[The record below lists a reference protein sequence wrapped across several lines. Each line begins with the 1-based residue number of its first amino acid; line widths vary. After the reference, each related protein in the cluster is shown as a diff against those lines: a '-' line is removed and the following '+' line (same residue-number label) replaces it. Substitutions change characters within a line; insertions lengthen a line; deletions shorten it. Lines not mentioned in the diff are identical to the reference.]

1 MIKDKLYSS
10 TYVLKMSSQISSD
23 FDNLK
28 LKLND
33 KNSVTICA
41 ISNRIKYWNISYWAD
56 LSLPSF
62 SLLREENQSV
72 SFQSASAGMT
82 NSSQLLPS

>member
-1 MIKDKLYSS
+1 MIKGKLYSS
-10 TYVLKMSSQISSD
+10 TYVLKTSSQISSD

-41 ISNRIKYWNISYWAD
+41 ISNRIKYWNTNCWVG
-56 LSLPSF
+56 LSLPTLAF
-62 SLLREENQSV
+62 LGDED
-72 SFQSASAGMT
+72 
-82 NSSQLLPS
+82 

>member
-1 MIKDKLYSS
+1 MIKGKLYSS

-41 ISNRIKYWNISYWAD
+41 ISNRIKYWNICCWAG
-56 LSLPSF
+56 LS
-62 SLLREENQSV
+62 
-72 SFQSASAGMT
+72 
-82 NSSQLLPS
+82 